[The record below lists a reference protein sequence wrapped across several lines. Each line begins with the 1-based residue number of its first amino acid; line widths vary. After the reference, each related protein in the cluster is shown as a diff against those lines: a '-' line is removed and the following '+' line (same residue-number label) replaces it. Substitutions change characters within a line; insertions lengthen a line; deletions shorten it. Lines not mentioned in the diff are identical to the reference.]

1 MNNKSVTESNQPG
14 GHSDSKSS
22 PHAPDGLASA
32 ETSKQAP
39 AAAGQLWSGMS
50 MAGWSAQGVPDAM
63 SSQGSTTQLG
73 GLTGNKEQLHHR
85 VSVRMAELEA
95 ALAQLE
101 GRQSH
106 GERALAIATSIDT
119 AKASMSGG
127 WERVGEMEAAQLSKW
142 LQTSED
148 LRVTAPTAALPPA
161 PTPALEA

>member
-1 MNNKSVTESNQPG
+1 
-14 GHSDSKSS
+14 
-22 PHAPDGLASA
+22 
-32 ETSKQAP
+32 
-39 AAAGQLWSGMS
+39 
-50 MAGWSAQGVPDAM
+50 MAGWSGQGVSDAM

-101 GRQSH
+101 GRQST
-106 GERALAIATSIDT
+106 GGRALAISTLIDT

-142 LQTSED
+142 LQTSD
-148 LRVTAPTAALPPA
+148 LCATTPAAALPSA
-161 PTPALEA
+161 PELEA

>member
-1 MNNKSVTESNQPG
+1 MNNKSVTESSQPG

-85 VSVRMAELEA
+85 VSVRMAELEE

-148 LRVTAPTAALPPA
+148 LRVTAPTAALA

>member
-1 MNNKSVTESNQPG
+1 
-14 GHSDSKSS
+14 
-22 PHAPDGLASA
+22 
-32 ETSKQAP
+32 
-39 AAAGQLWSGMS
+39 

-85 VSVRMAELEA
+85 VSVRMAELEE

-148 LRVTAPTAALPPA
+148 LRVTAPLAALPLAA
-161 PTPALEA
+161 PPPLELKA